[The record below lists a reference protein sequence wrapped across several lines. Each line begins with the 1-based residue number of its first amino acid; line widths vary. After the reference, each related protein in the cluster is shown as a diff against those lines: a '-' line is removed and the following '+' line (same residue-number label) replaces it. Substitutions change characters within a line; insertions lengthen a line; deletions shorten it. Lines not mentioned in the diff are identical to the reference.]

1 MYIIE
6 IYEDIEGKSE
16 IKDYI
21 KILQKRENKDSNI
34 KFNKIISYIRM
45 LSEKGLTLGIPY
57 IKHIDKDIWELR
69 PLRDRILFAYCDNN
83 KFVLLSVFMKKTR
96 KTPRKEINKAKKLLE
111 DYKRR
116 CIE

>member
-1 MYIIE
+1 MYIVE
-6 IYEDIEGKSE
+6 IYENKEGKSE

-21 KILQKRENKDSNI
+21 RNLQQRDNKDCNI
-34 KFNKIISYIRM
+34 KINKIISYIRM
-45 LSEKGLTLGIPY
+45 LSEKGLSLGIPY

-83 KFVLLSVFMKKTR
+83 KFVLLSIFIKKTQ
-96 KTPRKEINKAKKLLE
+96 KTPKKEIIKAKKLLE

-116 CIE
+116 CM